1 MTARSRHARP
11 WLRTV
16 LPAGLAPVVGLAYA
30 AQPADRAVGFV
41 VAVATLCVIAL
52 LVAEVRG
59 RGRARSCWWLG
70 AVAVALWAAALV
82 GSMLDWSPGLVWGV
96 LRGGGYLAVAVGL
109 VLSPGVRR
117 TAREWGVLLLDGWMI
132 GASSFAV
139 AWVGL
144 GLSGSVLRLSGT
156 ELKYPLM
163 ALPLDLAVASVC
175 AGLALRTS
183 ASARPQ
189 SVLLLLATCVAAG
202 GDATWA
208 LTGDVRLAGAQ
219 FLAVWVLLAAAAF
232 GPGLDLFGS
241 AAPRGGRP
249 RLGRAAQVAAVP
261 GLLAAVVAPVT
272 DVVLATVT
280 VTLVAAV
287 TVELVLLHR
296 SQELLLA
303 EVTGQSRR
311 LDQLVRDSRDAIV
324 QVGPDG
330 VVEFV
335 NDASADVF
343 GQPPQDLTG
352 RPVLELL
359 HPQDRLELAAAAL
372 RMARDDATSVRVCAR
387 VRHADGSWRHLEA
400 TVSRRE
406 GDPGTPAGWTASTR
420 DVTDR
425 VGLERE
431 LRHRAHTDALTGLTN
446 RHAFL
451 SLLAERLSRGAVA
464 VLFLD
469 LDGFKVVNDSDGH
482 AAGDHV
488 LRRTGECIAG
498 ELEPHDVAARLGG
511 DEFAV
516 LLADP
521 GGERGP
527 EATGAL
533 LARAVNLAD
542 RLVDRL
548 ADVLPAGPA
557 RARPVLPDQPVDHPP
572 PHHPP
577 TARAR
582 GAVSVGVVAADGGPG
597 ERTAQSLLRDADLAM
612 YEAKG
617 RGGGCTV
624 VFEDAM
630 RRRVLERSR
639 RRAALEEAIA
649 GEGLVVHLQPLVA
662 LHDGSWVG
670 FEALVRWQDGERLRG
685 PGDFVPLAEET
696 GLIVPLGAWVL
707 GAALDWLATWPDT
720 CAGVAVNVAGGQVA
734 DPGFVDMVQAA
745 LVRSGV
751 DPARLTLEI
760 TEATAVADLTR
771 AGAVLQPL
779 RALGVHVAL
788 DDFGTG
794 FSSLGYLARLPVDEL
809 KIDRRFVAGL
819 GVRPEDE
826 ALVRAVIGL
835 AGDLG
840 LRVVAEGVETP
851 DQARRLAELGCAWV
865 QGYLYARPT
874 PVSELAALR
883 AAHAVTAPV
892 HRLIG

>member
-1 MTARSRHARP
+1 MARSRHARP

-16 LPAGLAPVVGLAYA
+16 LPAGLAPVVGLAYVV
-30 AQPADRAVGFV
+30 QPADRAVGFV
-41 VAVATLCVIAL
+41 VAVAGVCVLAL

-96 LRGGGYLAVAVGL
+96 LRSGGYLAVGLGL

-117 TAREWGVLLLDGWMI
+117 TAQEWGVLLLDGWMV

-144 GLSGSVLRLSGT
+144 GLSGSVLRLSGD
-156 ELKYPLM
+156 ELRYPLM

-183 ASARPQ
+183 AAARPQ
-189 SVLLLLATCVAAG
+189 CLLLLLATCVAAG

-219 FLAVWVLLAAAAF
+219 FLVVWVLLAAAAF

-280 VTLVAAV
+280 VSLVVAV

-296 SQELLLA
+296 AQEQLLG

-335 NDASADVF
+335 NEASVDVF
-343 GQPPQDLTG
+343 GLPPPDLTG

-359 HPQDRLELAAAAL
+359 HPQDRPELAAAAL
-372 RMARDDATSVRVCAR
+372 RMARDDTPSVRVCAR
-387 VRHADGSWRHLEA
+387 FWHADGSWHHLEA

-498 ELEPHDVAARLGG
+498 ELQPDDVAARLGG

-516 LLADP
+516 LLVDP
-521 GGERGP
+521 AGDRG
-527 EATGAL
+527 TDGTQVL
-533 LARAVNLAD
+533 LGRAVQLAD
-542 RLVDRL
+542 QLVDRL
-548 ADVLPAGPA
+548 AEVLPAGRGRAHQLA
-557 RARPVLPDQPVDHPP
+557 RQVGPVP
-572 PHHPP
+572 
-577 TARAR
+577 AR
-582 GAVSVGVVAADGGPG
+582 GAVSVGVVAAEGGAG

-639 RRAALEEAIA
+639 RRAALEQAIA
-649 GEGLVVHLQPLVA
+649 GEGLVLHLQPLVA

-670 FEALVRWQDGERLRG
+670 FEALVRWQDGDRLRG
-685 PGDFVPLAEET
+685 PGDFIPLAEET
-696 GLIVPLGAWVL
+696 GLIVPLGTWVL
-707 GAALDWLATWPDT
+707 RAALDWLATWPDT

-734 DPGFVDMVQAA
+734 DPGFVDMVRAA
-745 LVRSGV
+745 LEHSGI

-809 KIDRRFVAGL
+809 KIDRRFVSGL
-819 GVRPEDE
+819 GVRVEDE

-835 AGDLG
+835 AADLG

-851 DQARRLAELGCAWV
+851 EQARRLAELGCTWV
-865 QGYLYARPT
+865 QGFLYARPT
-874 PVSELAALR
+874 PVHELVALR
-883 AAHAVTAPV
+883 TAHAVVPV
-892 HRLIG
+892 HPMIG